1 MTSKLTAAL
10 KAKFLHGRQTCC
22 VHSARQGFARQT
34 RGARRQ
40 QRGPESPSGGP

>member
-22 VHSARQGFARQT
+22 VHSGST
-34 RGARRQ
+34 RICSANPRRPAAAT
-40 QRGPESPSGGP
+40 RP